1 MTHEEVFGVEGFGRA
16 GMVPASP
23 LAVSDFEVLEADD
36 GPAFDGVMAEGDR
49 GFAVALGPTAAGTS
63 GAFVSADYFRILG
76 TPPHLGR
83 LLVPSDHEP
92 GAPPVAVI
100 GFHLW
105 RDRFGEP
112 ADIVGR
118 SLSVGGRD
126 VTIVGVAPPRFTG
139 VQPSDVGTSPVD
151 YVQLWLPLRL
161 ASIWPGSP
169 SRDHPWLTVM
179 GRLAPGFTHQTA
191 APSLVVAASRLS
203 ALRPDAR
210 KQAAFL
216 VKPHGF
222 GPNDAP
228 LEVLLIIAL
237 FLAIPLSVL
246 AIACANVASLQL
258 ARVIDRS
265 RELAVRL
272 ALGASR
278 GQLLRLLTLDA
289 VLLAL
294 LATAAGWLGA
304 AGAIAAARD
313 FFPLAISL
321 DRHVVL
327 FALTLAAGVV
337 VLTGLAPAWL
347 VLRRSTAAGLK
358 QTAQSGGAAHSRLR
372 HGLVVLQIAVSLILL
387 SVSALFARSIN
398 ALHAGAPAVLAEQ
411 LVGPIDLDPLALTPP
426 ETRQFADDLLGRL
439 RSDPRVRTAA
449 LVYERSARYR
459 QPGQSSSEWR
469 FARGM
474 HVTSDWFATSDI
486 PLVSGRVFQPS
497 ADALEA
503 VVSARLARAV
513 SADGSA
519 LGRVIEIDMPPVV
532 VAESNTVMIGREA
545 PAGNPTRLVVTIV
558 GVAED
563 RSRRAEDLSM
573 DATIYL
579 PMAGTVPSHLQLRVR
594 TADPL
599 ALAADV
605 RRIVRALDPRL
616 PWIALDTGRAAFLRE
631 IGPLGYIALSLG
643 ALGAMGLCARRGWTV
658 RGHVVPCR
666 GEAS

>member
-49 GFAVALGPTAAGTS
+49 GFAVALGTTAAGTT
-63 GAFVSADYFRILG
+63 GAFVSTDYFRILG

-92 GAPPVAVI
+92 GAPAVAVI

-161 ASIWPGSP
+161 TSIWPGSP

-179 GRLAPGFTHQTA
+179 GRLAPGFTHKTA
-191 APSLVVAASRLS
+191 APSLSVAASRLA

-222 GPNDAP
+222 GPDDAP
-228 LEVLLIIAL
+228 LEVLLIVAL
-237 FLAIPLSVL
+237 FLAVPLSVL

-265 RELAVRL
+265 RELAVRF

-294 LATAAGWLGA
+294 LATSAGWLGA
-304 AGAIAAARD
+304 AGGARRRPRLLSAHDRARPACRALRADARGRRRRLDRPGTRVAGAAA
-313 FFPLAISL
+313 I
-321 DRHVVL
+321 DRGGGIE
-327 FALTLAAGVV
+327 ADRAK
-337 VLTGLAPAWL
+337 
-347 VLRRSTAAGLK
+347 RR
-358 QTAQSGGAAHSRLR
+358 RR
-372 HGLVVLQIAVSLILL
+372 
-387 SVSALFARSIN
+387 
-398 ALHAGAPAVLAEQ
+398 P
-411 LVGPIDLDPLALTPP
+411 
-426 ETRQFADDLLGRL
+426 
-439 RSDPRVRTAA
+439 
-449 LVYERSARYR
+449 
-459 QPGQSSSEWR
+459 
-469 FARGM
+469 
-474 HVTSDWFATSDI
+474 
-486 PLVSGRVFQPS
+486 QPS
-497 ADALEA
+497 AP
-503 VVSARLARAV
+503 RPRRA
-513 SADGSA
+513 ADRRVADSA
-519 LGRVIEIDMPPVV
+519 LGERPVRAIDHRTARWRP
-532 VAESNTVMIGREA
+532 GRA
-545 PAGNPTRLVVTIV
+545 RGATGR
-558 GVAED
+558 AD
-563 RSRRAEDLSM
+563 RSR
-573 DATIYL
+573 
-579 PMAGTVPSHLQLRVR
+579 PAGT
-594 TADPL
+594 DP
-599 ALAADV
+599 AG
-605 RRIVRALDPRL
+605 DP
-616 PWIALDTGRAAFLRE
+616 A
-631 IGPLGYIALSLG
+631 
-643 ALGAMGLCARRGWTV
+643 V
-658 RGHVVPCR
+658 CR
-666 GEAS
+666 

>member
-1 MTHEEVFGVEGFGRA
+1 
-16 GMVPASP
+16 MVPASP

-36 GPAFDGVMAEGDR
+36 GPAFDGVAAEGDR
-49 GFAVALGPTAAGTS
+49 GFAVALGATAAGTT

-161 ASIWPGSP
+161 TSIWPGSP

-179 GRLAPGFTHQTA
+179 GRLTPGFTHKTA
-191 APSLVVAASRLS
+191 APSLSVAASRLS
-203 ALRPDAR
+203 ALHPDKR

-222 GPNDAP
+222 GPDDAP
-228 LEVLLIIAL
+228 LQVLLIVAL
-237 FLAIPLSVL
+237 FLAVPLSVL

-289 VLLAL
+289 VMLAL
-294 LATAAGWLGA
+294 LATSAGWLGA
-304 AGAIAAARD
+304 AVALGAARD
-313 FFPLAISL
+313 VFPLTITL

-358 QTAQSGGAAHSRLR
+358 QTAQSGGTTHSRLR
-372 HGLVVLQIAVSLILL
+372 HGLV
-387 SVSALFARSIN
+387 
-398 ALHAGAPAVLAEQ
+398 GAA
-411 LVGPIDLDPLALTPP
+411 DRRLT
-426 ETRQFADDLLGRL
+426 
-439 RSDPRVRTAA
+439 
-449 LVYERSARYR
+449 
-459 QPGQSSSEWR
+459 
-469 FARGM
+469 
-474 HVTSDWFATSDI
+474 
-486 PLVSGRVFQPS
+486 
-497 ADALEA
+497 
-503 VVSARLARAV
+503 
-513 SADGSA
+513 GSA
-519 LGRVIEIDMPPVV
+519 LGER
-532 VAESNTVMIGREA
+532 
-545 PAGNPTRLVVTIV
+545 PAGAIDQHTARRCPGSARRATGRV
-558 GVAED
+558 D
-563 RSRRAEDLSM
+563 RSRPACDDSAGDPAVCRWPARPPAQRPTRAHRR
-573 DATIYL
+573 
-579 PMAGTVPSHLQLRVR
+579 AGLR
-594 TADPL
+594 AK
-599 ALAADV
+599 
-605 RRIVRALDPRL
+605 RALPSAR
-616 PWIALDTGRAAFLRE
+616 PGTGRMAICARECTSPPTGSRQVTFRWSPAASSSRPQTRWRPSSRLGWRARSLRR
-631 IGPLGYIALSLG
+631 LG
-643 ALGAMGLCARRGWTV
+643 ARPGDRSRHAARSWSWSRI
-658 RGHVVPCR
+658 P
-666 GEAS
+666 